1 MTLINLSE
9 FCPATRV
16 LGPGIRSV
24 LWVQGCCFRCPGCV
38 SPDTIPQVM
47 ATLVEPKVIA
57 QAILSN
63 PQLDGIT
70 ISGGEP
76 MLQALAL
83 TELLMIL
90 RQERDISIICYTG
103 FTLAQLKSKNDPE
116 TIKMISYLD
125 ILIDG
130 LYMEDKNDNRG
141 WRGSANQV
149 VHFLTSRHLK
159 EASSFTE
166 RKRDIELYLRNDN
179 ALMVGVPPLKFS
191 NQFSTIIASA
201 SEEKFTTDLDKIET

>member
-1 MTLINLSE
+1 MTPINLAD

-16 LGPGIRSV
+16 LGPGLRFV

-38 SPDTIPQVM
+38 SPETIPQVT

-76 MLQALAL
+76 MLQAPAL
-83 TELLMIL
+83 SELFAIL
-90 RQERDISIICYTG
+90 RQERNLSIMCYTG
-103 FTLAQLKSKNDPE
+103 FTLAQLQAKNDPDI
-116 TIKMISYLD
+116 TMMLSYLD
-125 ILIDG
+125 VLIDG
-130 LYMEDKNDNRG
+130 LYIEAQNDNQG

-149 VHFLTSRHLK
+149 VHFLTSRHL
-159 EASSFTE
+159 EDAPLFTE

-179 ALMVGVPPLKFS
+179 ALMVGVPPMKFS
-191 NQFSTIIASA
+191 NQFSDIIASA
-201 SEEKFTTDLDKIET
+201 SGANASQ